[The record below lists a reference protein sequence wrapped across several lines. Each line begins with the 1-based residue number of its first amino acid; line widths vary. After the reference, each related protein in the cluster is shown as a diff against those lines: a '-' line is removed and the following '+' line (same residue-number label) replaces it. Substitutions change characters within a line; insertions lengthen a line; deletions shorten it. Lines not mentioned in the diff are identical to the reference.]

1 MNSGMSYRDK
11 PDASRCS
18 RSAPGSTCMSPRV
31 TTARQTRSPS
41 RVSLTGNAAALLDR
55 SVPLRQRFDVC
66 RMDIAATADDQVLLA
81 AGDMEIARLV
91 DPAEIAGHKPS
102 LRVKRRLSRL
112 LVVEIAEHQAGAAAA
127 DLTDFAGC
135 GLGIRI
141 VLAPD
146 ADLVAGTG
154 APTGVDDALGR
165 IVGQRVLV
173 RASFRHAVAALRHDA
188 VLHQLGDDRRRRRC
202 TRDPKAAHG
211 ADRADATGSYL
222 GEQIDRMRRHPEQK
236 HGAGLPQ
243 PID

>member
-1 MNSGMSYRDK
+1 MFEKRPWVDLHVTPCHYCQA
-11 PDASRCS
+11 DAF
-18 RSAPGSTCMSPRV
+18 AE
-31 TTARQTRSPS
+31 PS
-41 RVSLTGNAAALLDR
+41 IANRKCRRLLDR
-55 SVPLRQRFDVC
+55 SVPLRQRFDAC
-66 RMDIAATADDQVLLA
+66 RMDIAATADDHVLLA
-81 AGDMEIARLV
+81 AGDTEIARLV
-91 DPAEIAGHKPS
+91 DPAKIAGHKPA
-102 LRVKRRLSRL
+102 LRVERRLSRL

-154 APTGVDDALGR
+154 APTGIDYALGR

-202 TRDPKAAHG
+202 TRDPEAAHG
-211 ADRADATGSYL
+211 ADTADATGSYL
-222 GEQIDRMRRHPEQK
+222 CEQVDRMRRHPEQK
-236 HGAGLPQ
+236 
-243 PID
+243 